1 MEDRMKK
8 GRPDDKLP
16 KLVAAGLDSRAYTA
30 REAWQLFAI
39 MSEFV
44 EATERLN
51 QVRPAVSIFGSART
65 PPDHPYF
72 ALAERIARSLSD
84 SGFTVIS
91 GGGPGIMTA
100 ANRGAFLGASPAVGL
115 NIELPR
121 EQFANAYQDISLS
134 FRHFFARKVTF
145 VRFASAYVVMPG
157 GFGTL
162 DELTEA
168 LTLVQTG
175 KTRKMPIILVWEP
188 FWRGLLDWF
197 RERLVDEGMINPEDM
212 DLIHVHNEP
221 EQVVETIFRH
231 YENRTFVP
239 SPAERESFLNL

>member
-1 MEDRMKK
+1 MEDRVKK
-8 GRPDDKLP
+8 DNRPGKLP
-16 KLVAAGLDSRAYTA
+16 KLVAAGMDSHAYTA

-72 ALAERIARSLSD
+72 ALAERTARLLSD

-91 GGGPGIMTA
+91 GGGAGIMEA
-100 ANRGAFLGASPAVGL
+100 VNRGAYFGKSPAVGL

-121 EQFANAYQDISLS
+121 EQYGNTYQDISLS

-145 VRFASAYVVMPG
+145 VRFATAYVVMPG

-162 DELTEA
+162 DELFEA

-175 KTRKMPIILVWEP
+175 KSRKMPIILVWEP

-197 RERLVDEGMINPEDM
+197 RDRLVTEGMIDPEDL
-212 DLIHVHNEP
+212 DLVQVHNEP
-221 EQVVETIFRH
+221 GEVVETIFRH
-231 YENRTFVP
+231 YENRAFVP
-239 SPAERESFLNL
+239 SPAERETFLNL

>member
-1 MEDRMKK
+1 
-8 GRPDDKLP
+8 
-16 KLVAAGLDSRAYTA
+16 
-30 REAWQLFAI
+30 
-39 MSEFV
+39 
-44 EATERLN
+44 
-51 QVRPAVSIFGSART
+51 
-65 PPDHPYF
+65 
-72 ALAERIARSLSD
+72 
-84 SGFTVIS
+84 
-91 GGGPGIMTA
+91 
-100 ANRGAFLGASPAVGL
+100 
-115 NIELPR
+115 
-121 EQFANAYQDISLS
+121 
-134 FRHFFARKVTF
+134 

-212 DLIHVHNEP
+212 DLIQVHDEP

-231 YENRTFVP
+231 YENRAFVP

>member
-1 MEDRMKK
+1 
-8 GRPDDKLP
+8 
-16 KLVAAGLDSRAYTA
+16 
-30 REAWQLFAI
+30 
-39 MSEFV
+39 
-44 EATERLN
+44 
-51 QVRPAVSIFGSART
+51 VRPAVSIFGSART

-72 ALAERIARSLSD
+72 ALAERIARRLSD

-100 ANRGAFLGASPAVGL
+100 ANRGAFLGTSPAVGL

-175 KTRKMPIILVWEP
+175 KTRKMPIILVCEP

-197 RERLVDEGMINPEDM
+197 RARLVGEGMINPEDM
-212 DLIHVHNEP
+212 DLIQVHDEP

-231 YENRTFVP
+231 YENRAFVP
-239 SPAERESFLNL
+239 GPAERESFLNL